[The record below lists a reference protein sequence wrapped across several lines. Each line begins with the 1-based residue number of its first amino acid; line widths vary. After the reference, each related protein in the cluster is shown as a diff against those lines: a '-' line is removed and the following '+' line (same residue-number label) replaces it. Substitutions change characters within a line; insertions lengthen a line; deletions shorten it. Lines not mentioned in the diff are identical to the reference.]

1 MIFWQGLILGIS
13 IAAPIGPIGVL
24 CIRRTLANGMVNGF
38 VSGLGAATADGIYGC
53 IAAFGITAVSGFLV
67 DNQVY
72 LRLICGLFLLYLGY
86 QTFVAVIAE
95 TAEHTETKSHLAS
108 YHSAFFLTLTNPLTL
123 MSFAAIFAG
132 LGIGTVGQGY
142 LSAGLLVVGI
152 FTGSMLWWLILS
164 GAVSRLRNK
173 FDAKKLKWV
182 NRLSGMIIAGFG
194 VLSLATIV
202 L

>member
-1 MIFWQGLILGIS
+1 MIFWQGIILGLS

-24 CIRRTLANGMVNGF
+24 CIRRTLANGMLNGF

-53 IAAFGITAVSGFLV
+53 VAALGITVVSSFLV

-72 LRLICGLFLLYLGY
+72 LRLIGGLFLLYLGY
-86 QTFVAVIAE
+86 QTFVAVITE
-95 TAEHTETKSHLAS
+95 TTEQAETKSHLQS
-108 YHSAFFLTLTNPLTL
+108 YTSAFFLTLTNPLTV

-132 LGIGTVGQGY
+132 VGIGTAVKGY
-142 LSAGLLVVGI
+142 LPACLLVFGI

-164 GAVSRLRNK
+164 GAVNRLRVR
-173 FDAKKLKWV
+173 FDAKRLKWV
-182 NRLSGMIIAGFG
+182 NQLSGIIIAGFG
-194 VLSLATIV
+194 AVSLATII